1 MGWFDWDCKLKRK
14 STEPIDAVN
23 ISPLAIFELRPRQH
37 SLDLHQQV
45 FEFNVSVACK
55 M

>member
-1 MGWFDWDCKLKRK
+1 MGLVWLGLQIKRK

-23 ISPLAIFELRPRQH
+23 ISPLARFKPRPRQQR
-37 SLDLHQQV
+37 LELHQQV

>member
-1 MGWFDWDCKLKRK
+1 MGLVWLGYKLKRK

-23 ISPLAIFELRPRQH
+23 ISPLARFKPRPRQKRIE
-37 SLDLHQQV
+37 LHQQV
-45 FEFNVSVACK
+45 FGFNVSVACK